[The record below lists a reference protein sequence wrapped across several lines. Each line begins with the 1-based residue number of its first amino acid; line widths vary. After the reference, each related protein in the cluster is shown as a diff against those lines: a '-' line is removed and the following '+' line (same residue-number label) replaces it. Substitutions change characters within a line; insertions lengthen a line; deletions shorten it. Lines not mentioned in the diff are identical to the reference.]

1 MASSKYYYLIPSQD
15 NNIFSI
21 LVEAPLVAN
30 NGNAGRWKIND
41 PKLSS
46 KTWASMVRPTTKEVS
61 FNNAVWKSENF
72 CFKVNANS
80 NDIIKAVKQKN
91 GWQAP
96 DYIRTFID
104 DIDKDARFLKFNSNG
119 DLVMCYHKKK
129 NWSAKILQWYFESH
143 WYNFIIS
150 SAGELSK
157 EYTISGNSDY
167 SWDLPSNASD
177 AGWRCTITFNYT
189 ETVLAKKGEYDIGA
203 DYSGSNIGNNYCFYC
218 TDINNK
224 FWLDYLIK
232 YPYCTATVGLNRP
245 HSCTKH
251 NEQPQKPQKVTTSD
265 NTDNGYSYETYNSN
279 TKYTPNASASRDSL
293 AKVSRLEYGTTGKYI
308 DGVANVPF
316 IMIELR
322 PSEDAD
328 VGFNISLPT
337 TAGKG
342 MDSIVSLTHERNMA
356 DSYNTFVLQIFDR
369 DAMAVEAKLLLGFRY
384 ITFYY
389 TDFVSTSKRFKGEIL
404 NYKTTIAGKG
414 LMLTIDGYSSNVN
427 TYVGK
432 DSIPWSVLCQS
443 GEPSFYY
450 WMNKAGE
457 YHGEVHISEDGKYNS
472 SEGDIVRPRNI
483 RIEEIRDYYLKV
495 PMTEK
500 DENDQAVSST
510 NVWRTFDEY
519 YEDADEETKDKF
531 RPTAHKWTLATN
543 GYNAQLENVLADD
556 DVQLSDM
563 RPSDIVKL
571 ICIINHWSYTKDSIK
586 QTKKVSEIP
595 DQISMSYVE
604 YIKEKL
610 IPISVS
616 EGKKSSTQY
625 YFWFDDYGIV
635 HYEPY
640 NASENGVKKLYFNSV
655 DHPDSYPLIGFT
667 SATNGSVLMVTDA
680 TNSMEAINAYTGDE
694 LSLSAVSASSSDP
707 DYLSTVVET
716 AEWYSTNKLTRRDRK
731 DLQLISYSN
740 KSTLPSETEL
750 KNQLM
755 YRWGTVSR
763 YTYKAQLEVYGCA
776 DLTPGNY
783 IDVYIYLDDGSRS
796 SEDVSRESDYWNNLN
811 QEYEAS
817 KTYNEDG
824 TYNAKLMYWDEEKHY
839 AGNLTMHH
847 TSGRYII
854 NKITDTI
861 SAGKYIS
868 SLEVLKVDKN
878 KVLDLIEYNPET
890 ETESK
895 KSEDV
900 GQSTSSGSGN
910 DGGGGGGS
918 AF

>member
-1 MASSKYYYLIPSQD
+1 MANRYFYLIPSND
-15 NNIFSI
+15 NNNGSV
-21 LVEAPLVAN
+21 LVNCSYLSTRDD
-30 NGNAGRWKIND
+30 GRYYG
-41 PKLSS
+41 
-46 KTWASMVRPTTKEVS
+46 ASYDKKVYGAMFRPTTKEVT
-61 FNNAVWKSENF
+61 FKNAVWKSENF
-72 CFKVNANS
+72 CFKFSANDR
-80 NDIIKAVKQKN
+80 DIIGAVGSKN
-91 GWQAP
+91 GWEAP
-96 DYIRTFID
+96 DYVDVFMD
-104 DIDKDARFLKFNSNG
+104 GIDKNANFLKFNSNG
-119 DLVMCYHKKK
+119 DLVLCKHTKG
-129 NWSAKILQWYFESH
+129 NWSAKIGQWYFPKKNA
-143 WYNFIIS
+143 WDYIRGIFIS
-150 SAGELSK
+150 SAGESYK
-157 EYTISGNSDY
+157 EYTIKGGGGVP
-167 SWDLPSNASD
+167 SWELNGATD
-177 AGWRCTITFNYT
+177 AGWRVNITLNYT
-189 ETVLAKKGEYDIGA
+189 EEVLATKGNYDIGA
-203 DYSGSNIGNNYCFYC
+203 DYSGENIGSSYCFYC
-218 TDINNK
+218 TDKNNK
-224 FWLDYLIK
+224 YWLDYLVK
-232 YPYCTATVGLNRP
+232 YPYTTVSNNTTKP

-251 NEQPQKPQKVTTSD
+251 NETPKQAQSFDTSAG
-265 NTDNGYSYETYNSN
+265 TDNGYKYESYNSN
-279 TKYTPNASASRDSL
+279 TKYSPNATASSASLGKVERL
-293 AKVSRLEYGTTGKYI
+293 AYGTTGTYV

-322 PSEDAD
+322 PSEDSE
-328 VGFNISLPT
+328 VGYNISLPT
-337 TAGKG
+337 TSGKG
-342 MDSIVSLTHERNMA
+342 MSSVVSLTHERNMA

-369 DAMAVEAKLLLGFRY
+369 DAMEVEAKLLLGFRY

-389 TDFVSTSKRFKGEIL
+389 TDFVSTSKRFKGEVL

-427 TYVGK
+427 TYIGK

-457 YHGEVHISEDGKYNS
+457 YHGEVRVAESGEFNS
-472 SEGDIVRPRNI
+472 SEGEVVRPRNI
-483 RIEEIRDYYLKV
+483 AIEEIHNYYLKV
-495 PMTEK
+495 PVEEK
-500 DENDQAVSST
+500 DEDGNTTGSGT
-510 NVWRTFDEY
+510 EWRTFDEY
-519 YEDADEETKDKF
+519 YEDVDEETKDKF
-531 RPTAHKWTLATN
+531 RPTPHKWTLSTN

-563 RPSDIVKL
+563 RPSDIVKM
-571 ICIINHWSYTKDSIK
+571 ICIINKWSYKIV
-586 QTKKVSEIP
+586 QTKKVTEIP
-595 DQISMSYVE
+595 DQISMGYVE

-625 YFWFDDYGIV
+625 YFWFDDDGV
-635 HYEPY
+635 AHYEPY

-655 DHPDSYPLIGFT
+655 EHPDSYPLIGFT

-694 LSLSAVSASSSDP
+694 LSLSTVSASTNDP

-740 KSTLPSETEL
+740 KSTLPSEEEL
-750 KNQLM
+750 KNQLI

-783 IDVYIYLDDGSRS
+783 VDVYIYLDDGARS
-796 SEDVSRESDYWNNLN
+796 NGDVAEESEYWRNLN
-811 QEYEAS
+811 NEYESS

-839 AGNLTMHH
+839 SGNLTMHH
-847 TSGRYII
+847 SSGRYII

-861 SAGKYIS
+861 SAGKYVS

-878 KVLDLIEYNPET
+878 KVLDMIEYNSET
-890 ETESK
+890 ETENK
-895 KSEDV
+895 KSENV
-900 GQSTSSGSGN
+900 GSSGFSSDSGN
-910 DGGGGGGS
+910 GGGGGGGS
-918 AF
+918 GF